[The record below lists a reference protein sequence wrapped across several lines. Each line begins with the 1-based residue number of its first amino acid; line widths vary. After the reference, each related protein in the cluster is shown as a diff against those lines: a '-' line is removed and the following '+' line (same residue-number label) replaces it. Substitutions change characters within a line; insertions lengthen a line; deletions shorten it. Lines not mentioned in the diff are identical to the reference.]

1 MELKNWILLILL
13 GAVWGSAFMFIKI
26 SADDFGPIL
35 LVNLRL
41 LLAGALFLPFLLQ
54 KKYLA
59 YFKSHFSGILILG
72 IFSNAFPFTM
82 FSYASLGATSNML
95 GILNGTTAF
104 MTMVVAYFW
113 LKESITPKQ
122 IFGIILGF
130 LGILVL
136 VNPANGSATLGASG
150 FALVGALSYS
160 FSGVYIQKYQLNA
173 NKFVLIGWA
182 MLFGGL
188 FLTPL
193 SFFNLPD
200 QMPDN
205 NAIAALLWLGIVSTG
220 IAYLG
225 YIRLI
230 EQIGAVRTSTVT
242 YLLPVFSIIWGS
254 IFLQEKIT
262 WIIFGGFIFVMIGMY
277 FANNRNNT
285 KVLEK

>member
-41 LLAGALFLPFLLQ
+41 LLAGALFLPFLLR

-59 YFKSHFSGILILG
+59 YFKSHFSGILILA

-113 LKESITPKQ
+113 LKESISLKQ

-188 FLTPL
+188 LLTPL
-193 SFFNLPD
+193 SFFNLPN

-277 FANNRNNT
+277 FANNKNI

>member
-59 YFKSHFSGILILG
+59 YFKTHFSGILILG

-277 FANNRNNT
+277 FANNKNT
-285 KVLEK
+285 KALEK

>member
-1 MELKNWILLILL
+1 MELKNWILLFLL

-277 FANNRNNT
+277 FANNKTT
-285 KVLEK
+285 KA

>member
-160 FSGVYIQKYQLNA
+160 FSGVYIQKYQLKA

-188 FLTPL
+188 LLTPL

-277 FANNRNNT
+277 FANNKNT
-285 KVLEK
+285 KASEK

>member
-136 VNPANGSATLGASG
+136 VNPANGSATIGASG

-277 FANNRNNT
+277 FANNKNT
-285 KVLEK
+285 KASEK

>member
-188 FLTPL
+188 FLIPL

-277 FANNRNNT
+277 FANNKNT
-285 KVLEK
+285 KASEK

>member
-150 FALVGALSYS
+150 FALVVALSYS

-188 FLTPL
+188 FLIPL

-205 NAIAALLWLGIVSTG
+205 NAIAALMWLGIVSTG

-277 FANNRNNT
+277 FANNKNT
-285 KVLEK
+285 KALEK

>member
-13 GAVWGSAFMFIKI
+13 GSVWGSAFMFIKI

-41 LLAGALFLPFLLQ
+41 LLAGALFIPFLLQ

-59 YFKSHFSGILILG
+59 HLKSHFPGIIILS

-113 LKESITPKQ
+113 LKETITLKQ
-122 IFGIILGF
+122 I
-130 LGILVL
+130 LGILMGFVGILIL
-136 VNPANGSATLGASG
+136 VNPANGSSTLSASG
-150 FALVGALSYS
+150 FALMGALSYS
-160 FSGVYIQKYQLNA
+160 FSGVYIQKYQSKA

-277 FANNRNNT
+277 FANNKNT
-285 KVLEK
+285 KASEK

>member
-188 FLTPL
+188 LLTPL
-193 SFFNLPD
+193 SFFNLPA
-200 QMPDN
+200 QIPDN
-205 NAIAALLWLGIVSTG
+205 NAIAALMWLGIVSTG

-277 FANNRNNT
+277 FANNKNT
-285 KVLEK
+285 KASEK

>member
-41 LLAGALFLPFLLQ
+41 LLAGALFLPFLLR

-59 YFKSHFSGILILG
+59 YFKSHFPGIFILA

-104 MTMVVAYFW
+104 MTMAVAYFW
-113 LKESITPKQ
+113 LKESISLKQ
-122 IFGIILGF
+122 MFGIILGF

-188 FLTPL
+188 LLTPL

-205 NAIAALLWLGIVSTG
+205 NAIAALMWLGIVSTG

-277 FANNRNNT
+277 FANNKNT
-285 KVLEK
+285 EALEK

>member
-188 FLTPL
+188 FLIPL

-200 QMPDN
+200 QIPDN

-277 FANNRNNT
+277 FANNKNT
-285 KVLEK
+285 KALEK

>member
-41 LLAGALFLPFLLQ
+41 LLAGALFLPFLLR

-59 YFKSHFSGILILG
+59 YFKSHFPGIFILA

-104 MTMVVAYFW
+104 MTMAVAYFW
-113 LKESITPKQ
+113 LKESISLKQ
-122 IFGIILGF
+122 MFGIILGF

-188 FLTPL
+188 LLTPL

-277 FANNRNNT
+277 FANNKNT
-285 KVLEK
+285 KALEK

>member
-59 YFKSHFSGILILG
+59 YFKSHFPGIFILA

-150 FALVGALSYS
+150 FAMVGAVSYS
-160 FSGVYIQKYQLNA
+160 FSGVYIQKYQLKA

-188 FLTPL
+188 LLTPL

-277 FANNRNNT
+277 FANNKNT
-285 KVLEK
+285 KALEK

>member
-1 MELKNWILLILL
+1 MELKNWILLTLL

-136 VNPANGSATLGASG
+136 VNPANGSATLSASG

-188 FLTPL
+188 LLTPL

-200 QMPDN
+200 QMPNN

>member
-41 LLAGALFLPFLLQ
+41 LLAGALFLPFLLR

-59 YFKSHFSGILILG
+59 HFKSHFPGIFILS

-160 FSGVYIQKYQLNA
+160 FSGVYIQKYQLKA

-188 FLTPL
+188 LLTPL

-242 YLLPVFSIIWGS
+242 YLLPVFSIMWGS

-277 FANNRNNT
+277 FANNKNT
-285 KVLEK
+285 KALEK

>member
-41 LLAGALFLPFLLQ
+41 LLAGAMFLPFLLK

-59 YFKSHFSGILILG
+59 HFKSHFSGILILG

-277 FANNRNNT
+277 FANNKTT
-285 KVLEK
+285 KASEK

>member
-41 LLAGALFLPFLLQ
+41 LLAGALFLPFLLR

-59 YFKSHFSGILILG
+59 HFKSHFPGILILS

-160 FSGVYIQKYQLNA
+160 FSGVYIQKYQLKA

-182 MLFGGL
+182 MLFGGFL
-188 FLTPL
+188 LTPL

-277 FANNRNNT
+277 FANNKNT
-285 KVLEK
+285 KALEK

>member
-188 FLTPL
+188 FLIPL

-277 FANNRNNT
+277 FANNKKNT
-285 KVLEK
+285 KALEN

>member
-1 MELKNWILLILL
+1 MELKNWILLFLL

-59 YFKSHFSGILILG
+59 YFKSHFSGILILV

-188 FLTPL
+188 FLIPL

-277 FANNRNNT
+277 FANNKTT
-285 KVLEK
+285 KASEK

>member
-41 LLAGALFLPFLLQ
+41 LLAGALFLPFLLR

-59 YFKSHFSGILILG
+59 YFKSHFPGIFILA

-104 MTMVVAYFW
+104 MTMAVAYFW
-113 LKESITPKQ
+113 LKESISLKQ
-122 IFGIILGF
+122 MFGIILGF

-188 FLTPL
+188 LLTPL

-200 QMPDN
+200 QIPDN
-205 NAIAALLWLGIVSTG
+205 NAIAALMWLGIVSTG

-277 FANNRNNT
+277 FANNKNT
-285 KVLEK
+285 EALEK

>member
-59 YFKSHFSGILILG
+59 YFKSHFPGIFILA

-136 VNPANGSATLGASG
+136 VNPANGSATIGASG

-188 FLTPL
+188 LLTPL

-277 FANNRNNT
+277 FANNKNT
-285 KVLEK
+285 KALEK

>member
-41 LLAGALFLPFLLQ
+41 LLAGALFLPFLLR

-59 YFKSHFSGILILG
+59 HFKSHFPGIFILS

-136 VNPANGSATLGASG
+136 VNPANGSATIGASG

-188 FLTPL
+188 ILTPL

-277 FANNRNNT
+277 FANNKNT
-285 KVLEK
+285 KALEK

>member
-41 LLAGALFLPFLLQ
+41 LLAGALFLPFLLR

-59 YFKSHFSGILILG
+59 HFKSHFPGILILS

-188 FLTPL
+188 LLTPL

-200 QMPDN
+200 QMPDS

-285 KVLEK
+285 KVSEK

>member
-188 FLTPL
+188 FLIPL

-277 FANNRNNT
+277 LANNKTT
-285 KVLEK
+285 KASEK

>member
-13 GAVWGSAFMFIKI
+13 GSVWGSAFMFIKI

-59 YFKSHFSGILILG
+59 YFKSHFPGIFILA

-277 FANNRNNT
+277 FANNKNT

>member
-13 GAVWGSAFMFIKI
+13 GSVWGSAFMFIKI

-59 YFKSHFSGILILG
+59 YFKSHFPGIFILA

-188 FLTPL
+188 ILTPL

-277 FANNRNNT
+277 FANNKNT
-285 KVLEK
+285 KALEK

>member
-41 LLAGALFLPFLLQ
+41 LLAGALFLPFLLR

-59 YFKSHFSGILILG
+59 HFKSHFPGILILS

-160 FSGVYIQKYQLNA
+160 FSGVYIQKYQLKA

-188 FLTPL
+188 LLTPL

-200 QMPDN
+200 QMPNN

>member
-277 FANNRNNT
+277 FANNKNI
-285 KVLEK
+285 KASEK

>member
-59 YFKSHFSGILILG
+59 YFKSHFPGIFILA

-160 FSGVYIQKYQLNA
+160 FSGVYIQKYQLKA

-188 FLTPL
+188 LLTPL

-277 FANNRNNT
+277 FANNKNT
-285 KVLEK
+285 KVSEK

>member
-188 FLTPL
+188 LLTPL
-193 SFFNLPD
+193 SFFNLPA
-200 QMPDN
+200 QIPDN
-205 NAIAALLWLGIVSTG
+205 NAIAALMWLGIVSTG

-277 FANNRNNT
+277 LANNKNT
-285 KVLEK
+285 KALEK

>member
-41 LLAGALFLPFLLQ
+41 LLAGALFLPFLLR

-59 YFKSHFSGILILG
+59 HFKSHFPGILILS

-160 FSGVYIQKYQLNA
+160 FSGVYIQKYQLKA

-188 FLTPL
+188 LLTPL

-277 FANNRNNT
+277 FANNKTT
-285 KVLEK
+285 KVSEK

>member
-113 LKESITPKQ
+113 LKESISPKQ

-136 VNPANGSATLGASG
+136 VNPANGSATIGASG

-277 FANNRNNT
+277 FANNKNT
-285 KVLEK
+285 KASEN

>member
-41 LLAGALFLPFLLQ
+41 LLAGALFLPFLLR

-59 YFKSHFSGILILG
+59 HFKSHFPGILILS

-160 FSGVYIQKYQLNA
+160 FSGVYIQKYQLKA

-188 FLTPL
+188 LLTPL

-277 FANNRNNT
+277 FANNKNT
-285 KVLEK
+285 KALEK

>member
-59 YFKSHFSGILILG
+59 YFKTHFSGILILG

-136 VNPANGSATLGASG
+136 VNPANGSATIGASG

-277 FANNRNNT
+277 FANNKNT
-285 KVLEK
+285 KASEN

>member
-13 GAVWGSAFMFIKI
+13 GSVWGSAFMFIKI

-59 YFKSHFSGILILG
+59 YFKSHFPGIFILA

-205 NAIAALLWLGIVSTG
+205 SAIAALLWLGIVSTG

-277 FANNRNNT
+277 FANNKNT
-285 KVLEK
+285 KALEK